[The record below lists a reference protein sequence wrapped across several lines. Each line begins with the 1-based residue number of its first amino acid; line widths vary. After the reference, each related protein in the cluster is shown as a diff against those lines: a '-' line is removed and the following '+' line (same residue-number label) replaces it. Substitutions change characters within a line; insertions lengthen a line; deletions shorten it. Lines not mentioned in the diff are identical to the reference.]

1 MNKYY
6 LYAVSTRKVL
16 TAYTKKDKLN
26 MLFFS
31 KPTPEIKDTTDA
43 IYLTRDGSSFH
54 ELSCDPMLYAQGLM
68 SIRTILTNWIAE
80 DRAIAADT
88 AIDTKGTV
96 SYLLNTLDVK
106 MIPHAIYLEQLI
118 NIITD
123 NEVNRGGSRLL
134 DAIALIYTVVPTEVI
149 ECFKGKFLY
158 GMLYGLSNVNNVLPT
173 KEQWVH
179 ALAVIPWIPFIIIIQ
194 EILSTEYLG
203 PNVTSSISG
212 FSMSDTNDVVQQSQ

>member
-1 MNKYY
+1 
-6 LYAVSTRKVL
+6 
-16 TAYTKKDKLN
+16 

-31 KPTPEIKDTTDA
+31 RKPTPEIQDTTDA
-43 IYLTRDGSSFH
+43 IYLTKDGKSFY
-54 ELSCDPMLYAQGLM
+54 ELSCDPVLYAQGLK
-68 SIRTILTNWIAE
+68 SIRTILVNWIAE

-88 AIDTKGTV
+88 AIDIKGTV

-134 DAIALIYTVVPTEVI
+134 DAITLIYTVVPTEVI

-158 GMLYGLSNVNNVLPT
+158 GMLYGLSNINHDLPT
-173 KEQWVH
+173 KEQWIY

-194 EILSTEYLG
+194 EILSTAQLE
-203 PNVTSSISG
+203 PNATSSISG
-212 FSMSDTNDVVQQSQ
+212 FSMSDTNDEVQQSQ

>member
-1 MNKYY
+1 
-6 LYAVSTRKVL
+6 
-16 TAYTKKDKLN
+16 

-31 KPTPEIKDTTDA
+31 KKPAPEIKDTTDA
-43 IYLTRDGSSFH
+43 IYLTKDGKSFY
-54 ELSCDPMLYAQGLM
+54 ELICDPLLYAQGLK
-68 SIRTILTNWIAE
+68 SIRTILVNWIAE

-88 AIDTKGTV
+88 AIDIKGTV

-134 DAIALIYTVVPTEVI
+134 DAITLIYTVVPTEVI

-158 GMLYGLSNVNNVLPT
+158 GMLYGLSNINHDLPT

-194 EILSTEYLG
+194 EILSTAHLG
-203 PNVTSSISG
+203 ANATSSISG
-212 FSMSDTNDVVQQSQ
+212 FLESDTSDEAQQSQ

>member
-1 MNKYY
+1 
-6 LYAVSTRKVL
+6 
-16 TAYTKKDKLN
+16 

-31 KPTPEIKDTTDA
+31 KKPAPEIKDTTDA
-43 IYLTRDGSSFH
+43 IYLTKDGKSFY
-54 ELSCDPMLYAQGLM
+54 ELICDPVLYAQGLK
-68 SIRTILTNWIAE
+68 SIRTILVNWIAE
-80 DRAIAADT
+80 DRAIANST
-88 AIDTKGTV
+88 AIDIKGTV
-96 SYLLNTLDVK
+96 SYLLNTLDLK
-106 MIPHAIYLEQLI
+106 MVAHDIYLEQLI

-158 GMLYGLSNVNNVLPT
+158 GMLYGLSNINHDLPT

-194 EILSTEYLG
+194 EILSTAQLE
-203 PNVTSSISG
+203 PNATSSISG
-212 FSMSDTNDVVQQSQ
+212 FLESDTNGEVQQSQ

>member
-1 MNKYY
+1 
-6 LYAVSTRKVL
+6 
-16 TAYTKKDKLN
+16 

-31 KPTPEIKDTTDA
+31 KKKPEPEIQDTTDA
-43 IYLTRDGSSFH
+43 IYLTKDGKSFY
-54 ELSCDPMLYAQGLM
+54 ELSCDPVLYAQGLQ
-68 SIRTILTNWIAE
+68 SIRTILVNWIAE

-96 SYLLNTLDVK
+96 SYLLNTLDLK
-106 MIPHAIYLEQLI
+106 MVAHAIYLEQLI

-134 DAIALIYTVVPTEVI
+134 DTITLIYTVVPTDVI
-149 ECFKGKFLY
+149 QCFKGKFLY
-158 GMLYGLSNVNNVLPT
+158 GMLYGLSDVNSVLPT
-173 KEQWVH
+173 KEQWIH

-203 PNVTSSISG
+203 PNTTSSISG
-212 FSMSDTNDVVQQSQ
+212 FSMSDTNDEVQQSQ

>member
-1 MNKYY
+1 
-6 LYAVSTRKVL
+6 
-16 TAYTKKDKLN
+16 

-31 KPTPEIKDTTDA
+31 KKPKPEIKDTTGT
-43 IYLTRDGSSFH
+43 IYLTKDGKSFY
-54 ELSCDPMLYAQGLM
+54 ELSCDPVLYAQGLK
-68 SIRTILTNWIAE
+68 SIRTILVNWIAE

-88 AIDTKGTV
+88 AIDIKGTV

-134 DAIALIYTVVPTEVI
+134 DTITLIYTVVPTEVI
-149 ECFKGKFLY
+149 QCFKGKFLY
-158 GMLYGLSNVNNVLPT
+158 GMLYGLSDVNSVLPT

-203 PNVTSSISG
+203 PNTTSSISG
-212 FSMSDTNDVVQQSQ
+212 FSMSDTTDEVQQSQ

>member
-1 MNKYY
+1 
-6 LYAVSTRKVL
+6 
-16 TAYTKKDKLN
+16 

-31 KPTPEIKDTTDA
+31 KKPKPEIKDTTGT
-43 IYLTRDGSSFH
+43 IYLTKDGKSFY
-54 ELSCDPMLYAQGLM
+54 ELSCDPLLYAQGLK
-68 SIRTILTNWIAE
+68 SIRTILVNWIAE

-88 AIDTKGTV
+88 AIDIKGTV

-134 DAIALIYTVVPTEVI
+134 DTITLIYTVVPTDVI
-149 ECFKGKFLY
+149 QCFKGKFLY
-158 GMLYGLSNVNNVLPT
+158 GMLYGLSDVNSVLPT
-173 KEQWVH
+173 KEQWIH

-203 PNVTSSISG
+203 PNTTSSISG
-212 FSMSDTNDVVQQSQ
+212 FSMSDTTDEVQQSQ

>member
-1 MNKYY
+1 
-6 LYAVSTRKVL
+6 
-16 TAYTKKDKLN
+16 

-31 KPTPEIKDTTDA
+31 KKPATEIKDTTDA
-43 IYLTRDGSSFH
+43 IYLTKDGKSFY
-54 ELSCDPMLYAQGLM
+54 ELICDPLLYAQGLK
-68 SIRTILTNWIAE
+68 SIRTILVNWIAE

-88 AIDTKGTV
+88 AIDIKGTV

-134 DAIALIYTVVPTEVI
+134 DAITLIYTVVPTEVI

-158 GMLYGLSNVNNVLPT
+158 GMLYGLSNINHDLPT

-194 EILSTEYLG
+194 EILSTAHLG
-203 PNVTSSISG
+203 ANATSSISG
-212 FSMSDTNDVVQQSQ
+212 FLESDTNDEVQQSQ

>member
-1 MNKYY
+1 
-6 LYAVSTRKVL
+6 
-16 TAYTKKDKLN
+16 

-31 KPTPEIKDTTDA
+31 KKPKPEIKDTTGT
-43 IYLTRDGSSFH
+43 IYLTKDGKSFY
-54 ELSCDPMLYAQGLM
+54 ELSCDPLLYAQGLK
-68 SIRTILTNWIAE
+68 SIRTILVNWIAE

-88 AIDTKGTV
+88 AIDIKGTV

-134 DAIALIYTVVPTEVI
+134 DTITLIYTVVPTEVI
-149 ECFKGKFLY
+149 QCFKGKFLY
-158 GMLYGLSNVNNVLPT
+158 GMLYGLSDVNSVLPT

-203 PNVTSSISG
+203 PNATSSISG
-212 FSMSDTNDVVQQSQ
+212 FSMSDTNDEVQQSQ

>member
-1 MNKYY
+1 
-6 LYAVSTRKVL
+6 
-16 TAYTKKDKLN
+16 

-31 KPTPEIKDTTDA
+31 KKPIPELEIKDTTDS
-43 IYLTRDGSSFH
+43 IYLTKDGKSFY
-54 ELSCDPMLYAQGLM
+54 ELSCDPVLYAQGLM

-88 AIDTKGTV
+88 AIDPKGTV
-96 SYLLNTLDVK
+96 SYLLNMLDLK
-106 MIPHAIYLEQLI
+106 MVAHTIYLEQLI
-118 NIITD
+118 NSISD

-134 DAIALIYTVVPTEVI
+134 DTIALIYTVVPTEVI
-149 ECFKGKFLY
+149 ECFKGKFLH
-158 GMLYGLSNVNNVLPT
+158 GMLYGLSNTNNVLPT

-212 FSMSDTNDVVQQSQ
+212 FSISDTNDEAQQSQ

>member
-1 MNKYY
+1 
-6 LYAVSTRKVL
+6 
-16 TAYTKKDKLN
+16 

-31 KPTPEIKDTTDA
+31 KKKLKFEIQDTTET
-43 IYLTRDGSSFH
+43 IYLTNDGSSFY
-54 ELSCDPMLYAQGLM
+54 ELSCDPLLYTQGLM
-68 SIRTILTNWIAE
+68 NIRTILANWIAE

-96 SYLLNTLDVK
+96 SYLLNMLDVK
-106 MIPHAIYLEQLI
+106 MVPHAIYLEQLI
-118 NIITD
+118 NIIKD

-134 DAIALIYTVVPTEVI
+134 DAIALIHTVVPTDVI
-149 ECFKGKFLY
+149 QCFKGKFLY
-158 GMLYGLSNVNNVLPT
+158 GMLYGLSDVNSVLPT

-203 PNVTSSISG
+203 PNTTSSISG
-212 FSMSDTNDVVQQSQ
+212 FSMSDTNDEVQQSP

>member
-1 MNKYY
+1 
-6 LYAVSTRKVL
+6 
-16 TAYTKKDKLN
+16 

-31 KPTPEIKDTTDA
+31 KKPTPEIQDTTDA
-43 IYLTRDGSSFH
+43 IYLTKDGKSFYK
-54 ELSCDPMLYAQGLM
+54 LSCDPLLYAQGLM
-68 SIRTILTNWIAE
+68 SIRTILANWIAE
-80 DRAIAADT
+80 DRAIAAST

-106 MIPHAIYLEQLI
+106 MVPHAIYLEQLI
-118 NIITD
+118 NIIQD

-134 DAIALIYTVVPTEVI
+134 DAIALIHTVVPTEVI
-149 ECFKGKFLY
+149 QCFKGKFLY
-158 GMLYGLSNVNNVLPT
+158 GMAYGLSDVNSILPT

-212 FSMSDTNDVVQQSQ
+212 FSMSDTNDEAQQSQ